1 MVCCGSVVLKRR
13 QNLSEEKA
21 QDAPGEIVDL
31 APTDLESFGF
41 RLMMKR
47 VASQTKKP
55 FYICADGDLTVQI
68 ASYQAVIF
76 STYESYDMG
85 HILWI
90 ISNETELKFIYAHSN
105 SK

>member
-21 QDAPGEIVDL
+21 QNAPGEIVDL
-31 APTDLESFGF
+31 APTDLESYGF

-55 FYICADGDLTVQI
+55 FYICADGDLMVQI
-68 ASYQAVIF
+68 TIYQAVILY
-76 STYESYDMG
+76 TYESYDMD
-85 HILWI
+85 HILWTI
-90 ISNETELKFIYAHSN
+90 TNETEIKFIYPHSN
-105 SK
+105 SI